1 MKRLH
6 VHISVDDI
14 ARSRA
19 YYTALFG
26 AEPAVSKDDYAKWLL
41 DEPAVNI
48 AISKRSSKTG
58 VDHLGIQLDSDDD
71 LDIFT
76 GRLAEAG
83 QPARAQDNATC
94 CYAQSNKTWTRDP
107 QGTVWELFHSFDGF
121 ETYGNDDH
129 QDLIA
134 VQGEAASCCAP
145 APAGESCCAP
155 SDKA

>member
-26 AEPAVSKDDYAKWLL
+26 QEPDVAREDYAKWLL
-41 DEPAVNI
+41 DDPAANI
-48 AISKRSSKTG
+48 AISKRSNKTG
-58 VDHLGIQLDSDDD
+58 VDHLGIQLDNDDD

-76 GRLAEAG
+76 GRLTEANA
-83 QPARAQDNATC
+83 PAQAQDDAAC
-94 CYAQSNKTWTRDP
+94 CYARSNKTWTRDP

-129 QDLIA
+129 QELIA
-134 VQGEAASCCAP
+134 AADEASSCCAP
-145 APAGESCCAP
+145 PPDGSACCPADGK
-155 SDKA
+155 D